1 MAHSTVALHRANG
14 TAIPHNRSEAQERAP
29 LTPERERSVSLER
42 AKLGALISQEKLN
55 SQMRPDFSVDPR
67 QLHEEKKSEA
77 KKRVKKW

>member
-1 MAHSTVALHRANG
+1 MTALYY
-14 TAIPHNRSEAQERAP
+14 TTEASHQNEP
-29 LTPERERSVSLER
+29 LLPQRERSVSLDR
-42 AKLGALISQEKLN
+42 AKLGALISQEELN